1 MDMTLAPTQTGTAIG
16 TRYAE
21 QQSGTTA
28 NTASASSDY
37 EMFLRM
43 LTVQMQNQDPLNPI
57 DSADYAVQLATFSGV
72 EQAVRTNQLLESLQ
86 SQFGLL
92 GMAQLAGWVG
102 QEARAA
108 APVYVDGTPV
118 TLSPDPASA
127 ADRAVLVVRDA
138 QDRVLSRED
147 LPVSTAPY
155 NWAGTDA
162 TGAALPRGSY
172 TLTLESYFA
181 DTLLDSRPVEYYAQ
195 ILEARGGVDGTR
207 LVLRGGIEVPAS
219 SVTALRM
226 H

>member
-1 MDMTLAPTQTGTAIG
+1 MTLATTQTGTAIG
-16 TRYAE
+16 ARLAE
-21 QQSGTTA
+21 QQARGTDT
-28 NTASASSDY
+28 TASSDY

-108 APVYVDGTPV
+108 APVYFDGAPV

-138 QDRVLSRED
+138 QDRVLSREE
-147 LPVSTAPY
+147 LPVSTAHY
-155 NWAGTDA
+155 DWAGTDA
-162 TGAALPRGSY
+162 TGATLPPGSY

-181 DTLLDSRPVEYYAQ
+181 DTLLDSKTVEYYAQ

-226 H
+226 Q